1 MDKNKVI
8 QSKNGKITLVL
19 VSLMMIGLFLFGL
32 LNVLATSDI
41 ISTDPTKEIN
51 TNETTTDKLS
61 DGDYQDSLRDTNIVQ
76 ELIDNKYK
84 SYDVSE
90 KEILIEDLNNITII
104 EMKLVS
110 EYKERVSEGT
120 NIKVANI
127 LITNWGIKDLNLSK
141 GIKSYDINDGY
152 KLLNKEFKLKY
163 KTVIAEKRCNKITDN
178 KTLVETTECYIYDKE
193 ILTEFELLS
202 ELPQKEIEIGIFTD
216 TILGEEIEWTITLDG
231 IEILEWASYL
241 VTNVVSHYKLDE
253 ASGTNAYDELNTNNG
268 TNVGPATVNV
278 TGKVKTAYDFDG
290 NDYVNVGN
298 YINPSSDFTINAWFN
313 ADSVTGNHRIFCN
326 GVSTTSTP
334 MIVFGVDD
342 GKLDSYVRD
351 NAGHVQHAT
360 ETDTISTDVWYMA
373 TMTWDSATDT
383 TRMYLNGTSN
393 SAFTGTAIGTTTL
406 DVGTIGVL
414 RRDTFVEFWDGTI
427 DEVTVWNKTL
437 NSTEVQ
443 DVYVFQSA
451 NITYPFHPSF
461 CNFSGYVFDEDSTA
475 LNGANVTIW
484 NQYNVSESY
493 EDSTDSNGYWSLNVS
508 NSTNTYM
515 VGAYYNDSIIGQ
527 LKPYVSGSC

>member
-1 MDKNKVI
+1 MI

-241 VTNVVSHYKLDE
+241 VTDILSYYKLDVNS
-253 ASGTNAYDELNTNNG
+253 ATQVDSVITTGNNG
-268 TNVGPATVNV
+268 TV
-278 TGKVKTAYDFDG
+278 TGATYTASGYINGGYTFTDDQIAMTDNIVTSTRTVSLWMKRDGIPTGNEFVYGERVVDADISMNLYLRLDTGGARLWMNGPSYSEGTGAGINVCDNDWHMITGVLDGATAYIYIDG
-290 NDYVNVGN
+290 ALNNSV
-298 YINPSSDFTINAWFN
+298 
-313 ADSVTGNHRIFCN
+313 SVTKSISSSGFLLGNHF
-326 GVSTTSTP
+326 
-334 MIVFGVDD
+334 
-342 GKLDSYVRD
+342 
-351 NAGHVQHAT
+351 T
-360 ETDTISTDVWYMA
+360 ETGFAGDLDEVAIYNVA
-373 TMTWDSATDT
+373 
-383 TRMYLNGTSN
+383 LN
-393 SAFTGTAIGTTTL
+393 ATAISDL
-406 DVGTIGVL
+406 YDL
-414 RRDTFVEFWDGTI
+414 
-427 DEVTVWNKTL
+427 
-437 NSTEVQ
+437 
-443 DVYVFQSA
+443 QSA
-451 NITYPFHPSF
+451 GISYPFEVE
-461 CNFSGYVFDEDSTA
+461 CNLSGYVFDEDSTA

-484 NQYNVSESY
+484 NQYDVSESY